1 MKITY
6 DPQTDAIYIQFQ
18 KGEYNISKEISEGI
32 ILDYTEDG
40 KVMGI
45 EILQASQKMPL
56 KSLEEITLRI
66 PVSIPVKE
74 FLQSV

>member
-1 MKITY
+1 MILK
-6 DPQTDAIYIQFQ
+6 QMLYIQFQ
-18 KGEYNISKEISEGI
+18 EREYNISKEISEGI
-32 ILDYTEDG
+32 TLDYTEDG

>member
-56 KSLEEITLRI
+56 KSLEEITL
-66 PVSIPVKE
+66 SIPISMKE
-74 FLQSV
+74 FLQNV